1 MEEFNHKHFGQLNS
15 YVNWYHLNMREQYD
29 NPPVGLLLCTEKD
42 GTMVK
47 YALAGMED
55 KLFVSKYQIELP
67 DVEQIR
73 EFVEKLVSE
82 ASS

>member
-1 MEEFNHKHFGQLNS
+1 
-15 YVNWYHLNMREQYD
+15 MREQYD